1 MATPDTNREARVYS
15 GGDGDDYLAA
25 LGLRQDLLWDSLAE
39 GVRAL
44 RNTSDHHPPTAPG
57 YYLWAETIAALR
69 RKLEGT
75 GEWRI
80 ANPKNRPLI
89 INGNTGVSVTAAGGN
104 AATGT
109 ESMPNVARRKGQAT
123 RERYVPDQLELPL
136 FLRPAG
142 GEDYDRSVGDWIF
155 LYHLDPHG
163 ARAELSLPRAF
174 TVDGYVD
181 SWRTR
186 VLLEPRDEYDQMV
199 RELPDEWAGDDVDF
213 RLQEG

>member
-1 MATPDTNREARVYS
+1 MTTPTNTPEARVYS
-15 GGDGDDYLAA
+15 GDEANEYLTA
-25 LGLRQDLLWDSLAE
+25 LGLSQGLLWDSLAE

-69 RKLEGT
+69 RGLQAT
-75 GEWRI
+75 GDWRI
-80 ANPKNRPLI
+80 ANPKNRPLV
-89 INGNTGVSVTAAGGN
+89 INEKTGVSITAAGGN

-109 ESMPNVARRKGQAT
+109 EAMSNVARSKGQAT
-123 RERYVPDQLELPL
+123 RERYAPNQLELPL

-142 GEDYDRSVGDWIF
+142 DEDRDRGVGDWIF
-155 LYHLDPHG
+155 LYNLDKRG
-163 ARAELSLPRAF
+163 ARGELSLPRNF
-174 TVDGYVD
+174 TDDGYVH
-181 SWRTR
+181 SWRAR
-186 VLLEPRDEYDQMV
+186 ILLEPRDEYDQMV